1 MNLLFLFLPL
11 VMAKRQFP
19 QAPGMYPPEEMKNDV
34 PKVPRNPYQM
44 SMLEDAGVI
53 ENYQFYYEKDVKE
66 LKPPGSGDKRGSFI
80 SDLNSGSTPLHGS
93 SQVPKK
99 SLYINESPRSP
110 GSSQPGKTPLTN
122 KVTSYNDGPKVN
134 RPSSLVDSGHFG
146 QPEAYYEEGGGKGPI
161 PPHRTGTSDSPTGRG
176 LIKSYGGRTSDATTG
191 KGPIPPEGA
200 GALGSASGE
209 INEYV
214 GWTPLPSHKS
224 ALVHRGD
231 TKTGYEDLNE
241 PPAISHD
248 IKPPAVPEPERD
260 NNEVIDP
267 YITQTPKKYEGAL
280 ARSKPSSDV
289 ETNTS
294 GKGGGGS
301 PAARPTW
308 KSNELKE
315 AVGMD
320 EFPLQEL
327 DNDDREQHLHIGT
340 GPSDKESERG
350 YGGGSR
356 SKLSGREELT
366 NRNGHAGN
374 SGATIVVGKKELPT
388 ISISMYTKSAENHEM
403 PEKTLKTST
412 RTKYDSFLMTRGLPG
427 DDRDILKKDSRC
439 CPCCRDPMDR
449 SGVATQKHSG
459 GRVAGRSESNNPLQR
474 QQHEVAP
481 SRSSNIFADDLR
493 KLSKLG
499 DMLESP
505 SFQKSRSG
513 VPEVK
518 TEVVREVHVLRASDP
533 EVLIP
538 TPTNGISSERAV
550 RVEPRIRD
558 RIMESSD
565 IIPSSHGPTST
576 ITLQRSA
583 SPLSPSVPGGQYVS
597 PLTPPTSASFVP
609 PQHFVPAVPQSYPP
623 SIGYPTA
630 GAGCPCAPPP
640 PPPCCAPVQP
650 CCMPSI
656 PCCPPPPPV
665 QCCPQPPVCCQPPP
679 ACCPPPVFCCSV
691 PVIPTCFRAC
701 PACPCRRRLHA
712 ALRMKRSPGLHS
724 RQCQS
729 CTAAGQPKYAT
740 RVKRQ
745 AHCKACSSN
754 PLISLFTSAPG
765 SSSCSS
771 CKRSDSRSARVK
783 RMATTCK
790 KVIKVF
796 QGCLP
801 CGKRK
806 KRDIEEEYH
815 RRVKRLGCLPCLGR
829 KKRSPIQT
837 NCKQCSNLGQVLYRF
852 KRTIGCSPCGRKKRE
867 TKENNKSNPASC
879 PCLSNHTRTFL
890 LGRKKRAVDSEFD
903 SMYTCD
909 KSCCDYDRCHEIR
922 AQSLH
927 SFSGSV
933 QRN

>member
-1 MNLLFLFLPL
+1 
-11 VMAKRQFP
+11 MAKRQFP

-374 SGATIVVGKKELPT
+374 SGATIVVGT
-388 ISISMYTKSAENHEM
+388 AENHEM

-650 CCMPSI
+650 CCM
-656 PCCPPPPPV
+656 
-665 QCCPQPPVCCQPPP
+665 
-679 ACCPPPVFCCSV
+679 
-691 PVIPTCFRAC
+691 R
-701 PACPCRRRLHA
+701 
-712 ALRMKRSPGLHS
+712 LHS

-783 RMATTCK
+783 RM
-790 KVIKVF
+790 
-796 QGCLP
+796 GCLP